1 MKHSLPFQFSTRIGS
16 YDVLISGIG
25 YWLDKYQKDWD
36 NNDCELEDIASFDI
50 EDVSCGIEAYRI
62 DKEIQ
67 GDLSYQIDKATLA
80 HMEYVFSEYCE
91 QRHKT
96 MYAEI
101 LGTRNAGDDWTDLNQ
116 GG

>member
-16 YDVLISGIG
+16 YDVLITGIG
-25 YWLDKYQKDWD
+25 YWNDKYQQDWD
-36 NNDCELEDIASFDI
+36 NNDCELEDIADYDI
-50 EDVSCGIEAYRI
+50 EDISFGMEAYRI
-62 DKEIQ
+62 DKGIQ

-101 LGTRNAGDDWTDLNQ
+101 LGTRNVGDDWTDLNQ
-116 GG
+116 D